1 MDADGDGD
9 GAFLGFLEMVTFL
22 VELTVKERESTAK
35 EKLHFPPTNVTNAY
49 KELLF
54 AFDY

>member
-1 MDADGDGD
+1 VDADGDGD
-9 GAFLGFLEMVTFL
+9 GAFLGFLEMVTVL